1 MEVRLSSKV
10 PPLQKGKLR
19 LYSMRFCPYAQRV
32 HLVLDAKKI
41 PYDVVNVNMSEKP
54 DWLFNKNPNG
64 KVPVLEVDGGD
75 TLHDSFVIAEYLDE
89 KYSYRPLHS
98 RDPWKKAKDKLLIQ
112 LFNKVINALYKLFL
126 DPNNLD
132 KQSVDNIIGELIVF
146 EEELDARGKPFFGGE
161 RPGMVDYMMW
171 PWCER
176 SDLLR
181 IMGGDRWSLSKQK
194 FQKLYIVTKQ
204 TRRIS
209 SNPLPMM
216 PCANR
221 LIVFTMIPCANRLI
235 VFTMIPCAN
244 RPIVFTMIPKTS
256 NPLGSNGDGKME
268 WRNAMKEDDAVKESY
283 LEPNLHAKYF
293 KSRLGG
299 YPDYDILCRQAK
311 FMSSVISRQV
321 QGHSA
326 DQCDVITKRG
336 VRIFVSSYA
345 GIQAMP
351 EIKPGT
357 LSSVGRQTAD

>member
-1 MEVRLSSKV
+1 MRRKAKCRRRLGVAGHVTRNYDVYSFSCTSC
-10 PPLQKGKLR
+10 LR
-19 LYSMRFCPYAQRV
+19 MA
-32 HLVLDAKKI
+32 
-41 PYDVVNVNMSEKP
+41 YDVVNVNMSEKP
-54 DWLFNKNPNG
+54 DWLFDKNPNG

-181 IMGGDRWSLSKQK
+181 IMGGDRWCLSKQK
-194 FQKLYIVTKQ
+194 FQKL
-204 TRRIS
+204 
-209 SNPLPMM
+209 
-216 PCANR
+216 
-221 LIVFTMIPCANRLI
+221 
-235 VFTMIPCAN
+235 
-244 RPIVFTMIPKTS
+244 
-256 NPLGSNGDGKME
+256 ME

-299 YPDYDILCRQAK
+299 YPDYDIL
-311 FMSSVISRQV
+311 V
-321 QGHSA
+321 
-326 DQCDVITKRG
+326 
-336 VRIFVSSYA
+336 
-345 GIQAMP
+345 
-351 EIKPGT
+351 
-357 LSSVGRQTAD
+357 